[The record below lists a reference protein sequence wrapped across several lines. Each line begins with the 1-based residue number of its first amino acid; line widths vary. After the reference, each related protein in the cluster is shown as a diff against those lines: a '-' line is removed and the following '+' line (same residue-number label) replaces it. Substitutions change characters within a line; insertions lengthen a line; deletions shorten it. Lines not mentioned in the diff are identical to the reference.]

1 MTNLKLDK
9 ALFALVLAL
18 CVLVGALML
27 VPDRPDDHGITHP
40 DFPSLLQGGPG
51 ADRHVTVIGLGWAF
65 GALQLVFLACLIA
78 FGARKKQDLR
88 GLGKPLLFGLAAHTA
103 VWTLCVLA
111 YRLYLTEPTHALVL
125 GLPLSTAIMMYGM
138 WFTPVIYT
146 FLFVFGF
153 KRWYL
158 TDQDLAAF
166 DRLMESKRR

>member
-1 MTNLKLDK
+1 MKLDK

-18 CVLVGALML
+18 CALVGALMF
-27 VPDRPDDHGITHP
+27 VPDRADYHGITHP
-40 DFPSLLQGGPG
+40 DFPGMLQGGHG
-51 ADRHVTVIGLGWAF
+51 AERQARVIALGWAF
-65 GALQLVFLACLIA
+65 GVLQLVFFACLIA
-78 FGARKKQDLR
+78 FGARKQQGLR

-125 GLPLSTAIMMYGM
+125 GLPLYTAIMMYGM
-138 WFTPVIYT
+138 LFPPVIYT

-158 TDQDLAAF
+158 TDQDLATF

>member
-18 CVLVGALML
+18 CALVGALMF
-27 VPDRPDDHGITHP
+27 VPDRPDYHGITHP
-40 DFPSLLQGGPG
+40 DFPSMLQGGPG
-51 ADRHVTVIGLGWAF
+51 AERHALVMGLGWAF
-65 GALQLVFLACLIA
+65 GVLQLVFFACLIA
-78 FGARKKQDLR
+78 FGARKKQGLR

-125 GLPLSTAIMMYGM
+125 GLPISTAIMMYGM

-158 TDQDLAAF
+158 TDQDLATF